1 MDFSSY
7 RGRRRELINQQTKTK
22 ALPLPLATSLHR
34 LQFFNQE
41 FGTFWLVLHSE
52 TSVRRYPL
60 RESPWKFLESHAFGA
75 KKSEVE
81 DTLPTALGDKTTDV
95 EVGESVTG
103 SRHHWLQVFP
113 AHLHCVRKGTAI
125 RTPSFLPPNLR
136 LQKSKEQK
144 GRPHF
149 FFLEFSH
156 HLN

>member
-81 DTLPTALGDKTTDV
+81 DALPTALGDKITDM
-95 EVGESVTG
+95 EVGESSRASLAPGITG
-103 SRHHWLQVFP
+103 SRSSQLTCTV
-113 AHLHCVRKGTAI
+113 
-125 RTPSFLPPNLR
+125 S
-136 LQKSKEQK
+136 
-144 GRPHF
+144 GRAQLFAPRDS
-149 FFLEFSH
+149 SH
-156 HLN
+156 QT